1 MRAKRLGE
9 LLEGIYGICPQA
21 IEPSHCP
28 GSQTRW
34 ENLAHEGL
42 ILRMDSHSLI
52 EVAHMFYKV
61 HSTIVNGERGLMES
75 PRKFCPLN
83 LARERWSGDLIKCLA
98 HGVISQAFMRRAF
111 VPTFAMVLFIIGKR
125 FAGWSSWLLHI
136 TSILFTFRGEIRIGK
151 GLFLPC
157 MVQLSF

>member
-1 MRAKRLGE
+1 MRAKCSGE
-9 LLEGIYGICPQA
+9 LLEGIYGICPQD
-21 IEPSHCP
+21 IEPSHRP

-34 ENLAHEGL
+34 ENLTHQGL
-42 ILRMDSHSLI
+42 VLRMDNHSLI
-52 EVAHMFYKV
+52 EVAHMFYRV
-61 HSTIVNGERGLMES
+61 RLTIVNGERGLMES

-98 HGVISQAFMRRAF
+98 HSVISQAFMRQPF
-111 VPTFAMVLFIIGKR
+111 VPTFAMVLFIVGKR
-125 FAGWSSWLLHI
+125 FAGWSSWLLPI
-136 TSILFTFRGEIRIGK
+136 TSILFTFRGEIMIGE